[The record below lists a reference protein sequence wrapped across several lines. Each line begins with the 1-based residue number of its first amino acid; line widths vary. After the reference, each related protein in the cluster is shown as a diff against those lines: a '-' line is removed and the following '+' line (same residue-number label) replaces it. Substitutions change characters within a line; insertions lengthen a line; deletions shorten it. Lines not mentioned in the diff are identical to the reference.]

1 MPKPKPLSI
10 EQIRAAQANTKS
22 NMAAARYLH
31 VSYQHY
37 KRYAKLYN
45 LFENHKNQSG
55 KGIPKFLKAKG
66 KEPALLD
73 IIEGRI
79 SAAHFSPNKI
89 KYRLIEEG
97 YLLEQCSM
105 CGFQERRVLDYKMP
119 LLLHFKD
126 NNKSNYSKV
135 TRSYPAV
142 KNIYKNFCH
151 GNMPPHTGSFYKRE
165 IFQELGYYNSDFKI
179 AGDFDHLLRIVY
191 IKKVKFELLNF
202 VVVRMKSDSLSG
214 KNLKSFMIINKE
226 IIKSFNLNK
235 LHTNIFKI
243 MLRVPPKIF
252 QYIFLNQKVLN
263 KDFKFQI
270 NKYYEDFYYNKINVI
285 TKIKTLNLKKNFIL
299 SALNLAFLGSLTE
312 GKIKLSKNFINW
324 PDGIFSILREKKLF
338 KIPGRKILHDLHL
351 DKRYIERIIVL
362 GNLSRNSKLYLKSKF
377 KIKILHQ
384 NLPFGDVS
392 EITRNLKINIKKKDL
407 VFLTLPTP
415 KQEQIAEYL
424 KNMNKYYK
432 IICIGGSIGIA
443 SGDEQEVPKFLIY
456 FEFLWRLRYETF
468 RRLKRLIV
476 TFYVYM
482 YDIIFK
488 KNIRY
493 IKIKILN

>member
-1 MPKPKPLSI
+1 MKISI
-10 EQIRAAQANTKS
+10 ITVCLNSEKTIINTLNSVVCQTYSNIEHIVVDGGSTDLTIDYLKNYKFKNKKVFIKKGMSLYESLNFGIKKS
-22 NMAAARYLH
+22 NGQLISILH
-31 VSYQHY
+31 SDDIYNNPNTLEKVV
-37 KRYAKLYN
+37 KKAKL
-45 LFENHKNQSG
+45 S
-55 KGIPKFLKAKG
+55 
-66 KEPALLD
+66 D
-73 IIEGRI
+73 
-79 SAAHFSPNKI
+79 NKI
-89 KYRLIEEG
+89 FFGDVVY
-97 YLLEQCSM
+97 
-105 CGFQERRVLDYKMP
+105 F
-119 LLLHFKD
+119 
-126 NNKSNYSKV
+126 NKSNYSKV

-142 KNIYKNFCH
+142 KNIYKNFRH

-202 VVVRMKSDSLSG
+202 VVVRMKSGGLSG

-285 TKIKTLNLKKNFIL
+285 TKIKKLNLKKNFIL
-299 SALNLAFLGSLTE
+299 SALNLAFLGSLIE

-482 YDIIFK
+482 YDIILK